1 MTSRRTTRSSHRLTP
16 ARWAPAWWT
25 RARWIWPAVLGALVG
40 SSGPGAVLASV
51 ALLDGGHA
59 HHIALERDAGHS
71 DIVLCHDLVDA
82 ARSELPRLL
91 SSDCEDD
98 HRVHVARA
106 DAPVVRLEGPLPPST
121 GVAIAGPASLTA
133 AVPLPIHEVRPDFDP
148 ALDAASRR
156 HRTIVL
162 RL

>member
-1 MTSRRTTRSSHRLTP
+1 MTPRRTTRNSHGFAP
-16 ARWAPAWWT
+16 ARRV
-25 RARWIWPAVLGALVG
+25 RARWIWPAVLGALLG

-71 DIVLCHDLVDA
+71 DIVLCHDPVAA
-82 ARSELPRLL
+82 ARSELPQILTR
-91 SSDCEDD
+91 DCEDD

-106 DAPVVRLEGPLPPST
+106 DAQVVRFEGPVSPSGGVSIDAAAALDPSARLPMRD
-121 GVAIAGPASLTA
+121 
-133 AVPLPIHEVRPDFDP
+133 VRTEFDP

-162 RL
+162 RV